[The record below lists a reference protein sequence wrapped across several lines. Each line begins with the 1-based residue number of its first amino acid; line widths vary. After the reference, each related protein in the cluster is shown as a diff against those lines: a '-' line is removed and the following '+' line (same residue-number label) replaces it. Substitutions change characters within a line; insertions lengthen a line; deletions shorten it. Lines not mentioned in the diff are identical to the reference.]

1 METGGAPEEWNWRR
15 TTALEL
21 DGVARKGKWPQVRD
35 QIVAVGQQGGEVLCR
50 AGGGIRRRQVSA
62 AEGGV
67 R

>member
-1 METGGAPEEWNWRR
+1 MPEEWDWRR
-15 TTALEL
+15 ITALEL

-35 QIVAVGQQGGEVLCR
+35 QIAAAGRQGGEVLCR
-50 AGGGIRRRQVSA
+50 AGSDIRRRQVSA